1 MKSTRKLAAQR
12 IRRGGP
18 TGGIGEAKRGKASAT
33 PVGSSP
39 STATSVDTAREGIRK
54 LIVGRQLSPG
64 EQIRQ
69 EELATLLNTSRSPIR
84 EALQALHSEGIV
96 AHHPNRGYFVTR
108 LSADK
113 IEQIFMVRTLLE
125 TELLKDLD
133 WPTRA
138 QLQRLRK
145 FNAAISVAAERY
157 DVSEI
162 IRLNHEFH
170 FGIFALSRFDLL
182 IDELRRLWSLSDPY
196 RALYLWDSVA
206 QTRTVSDHDEILAA
220 LESHDREL
228 LIMRVDEHRQVS
240 ASKLLALL
248 SEPAVRV

>member
-18 TGGIGEAKRGKASAT
+18 TGGIGETKRGAANT
-33 PVGSSP
+33 AGAGSS
-39 STATSVDTAREGIRK
+39 TSVDTAREGIRK
-54 LIVGRQLSPG
+54 LIVSRQLSPG

-113 IEQIFMVRTLLE
+113 IEQIFMVRRLLE
-125 TELLKDLD
+125 TEVLKNVA
-133 WPTRA
+133 WPTRS

-145 FNAAISVAAERY
+145 LNGGISAAAERH
-157 DVSEI
+157 DLSEI

-170 FGIFALSRFDLL
+170 FEIFALSRFDLL

-196 RALYLWDSVA
+196 RALYLWDGAA
-206 QTRTVSDHDEILAA
+206 QIRTVGEHDEILAA
-220 LESHDREL
+220 LEKHDRKL
-228 LIMRVDEHRQVS
+228 LIRLVDEHRQLS
-240 ASKLLALL
+240 ESKLLALL
-248 SEPAVRV
+248 SEPALRV

>member
-1 MKSTRKLAAQR
+1 MKSTRKLTAQR

-18 TGGIGEAKRGKASAT
+18 TGGIGEAKRGKTSAAT
-33 PVGSSP
+33 PGRS
-39 STATSVDTAREGIRK
+39 TSVDTAREGIRK

-125 TELLKDLD
+125 TEVLNDLE
-133 WPTRA
+133 WPTRS
-138 QLQRLRK
+138 QVQRLRK
-145 FNAAISVAAERY
+145 LNTAIAAAAERH
-157 DVSEI
+157 DLSEI
-162 IRLNHEFH
+162 IRLNREFH
-170 FGIFALSRFDLL
+170 FEVFALSRFDLL

-196 RALYLWDSVA
+196 RALYLWDGAA
-206 QTRTVSDHDEILAA
+206 QARTVGEHHEILAA
-220 LESHDREL
+220 LEKHDRDL
-228 LIMRVDEHRQVS
+228 LITLVDEHRQVS

-248 SEPAVRV
+248 SEPALRV